1 MNGLFRVCLALLL
14 LAGLFVALGLLWLDW
29 LLLQVFSLLV
39 LGVVLVF
46 RRGWSFFY
54 KELKGLAP
62 FLLGWVAVYG
72 IFALLNF
79 KPSSE
84 AGSAAMYWL
93 SYGISRMLVLLNI
106 LFAIQIVASWL
117 QWQDLMA
124 LPLNISGKKY
134 LILGKS
140 LYETAFSSHTALG
153 LHVSLIPSHQHKLG
167 WRELFFQKLN
177 YLLALLSIVLRE
189 SEIKGEAIDNRIKHC
204 YRRDK

>member
-72 IFALLNF
+72 IFALLGF
-79 KPSSE
+79 KPAAEES
-84 AGSAAMYWL
+84 AGVYWL
-93 SYGISRMLVLLNI
+93 SYGSSRAIVLLNI

-117 QWQDLMA
+117 KWQDLMA
-124 LPLNISGKKY
+124 LPLNLSGKKY

-153 LHVSLIPSHQHKLG
+153 LHVSLIPSHQHKLC

-204 YRRDK
+204 YRREK